1 MRVDIQANGFK
12 LTQGLLQHTQN
23 RLIGDLSW
31 ARDHVSCVTI
41 RLSDI
46 NGPRGGEDMR
56 ALVQV
61 AMPGAQAV
69 VVEDVRSDLYAAIDK
84 AMERAGR
91 AVARRVSRGRDLR
104 RGKVRPLPEA
114 EQNTPLPDDA
124 MLN

>member
-12 LTQGLLQHTQN
+12 LTQGLLQHTQD
-23 RLIGDLSW
+23 RLSCDLNW

-56 ALVQV
+56 AMVQV
-61 AMPGAQAV
+61 AIPGAQAV
-69 VVEDVRSDLYAAIDK
+69 VVEDVRSDLYVAIDK

-104 RGKVRPLPEA
+104 RGKVRQQPEA
-114 EQNTPLPDDA
+114 EQEMPLPDEA

>member
-12 LTQGLLQHTQN
+12 LTEGLLQHTQE
-23 RLIGDLSW
+23 RLACALSW
-31 ARDHVSCVTI
+31 ARDYVSCVTI

-56 ALVQV
+56 AMVQV
-61 AMPGAQAV
+61 AMPGTQAV
-69 VVEDVRSDLYAAIDK
+69 VVEEVRSDLYVAIVK

-104 RGKVRPLPEA
+104 RGKVRQLPEP
-114 EQNTPLPDDA
+114 EQNVPPPDEA

>member
-12 LTQGLLQHTQN
+12 LTQGLLQHTQD
-23 RLIGDLSW
+23 RLACDLSW

-56 ALVQV
+56 AMVQV

-69 VVEDVRSDLYAAIDK
+69 VVEDVRSDLYVAIDK

-104 RGKVRPLPEA
+104 RGKVRQLPEP
-114 EQNTPLPDDA
+114 EQNVPPPDEA